1 MADLDS
7 EDSNDSDLDDDDLK
21 AIAEAKLYR
30 LTYAIID
37 STDVS
42 PKTDSHLLIV

>member
-21 AIAEAKLYR
+21 AIAEAKLAFNLR
-30 LTYAIID
+30 NDLFD
-37 STDVS
+37 
-42 PKTDSHLLIV
+42 